1 MGHLVLFVE
10 FDAGRPVR
18 RALANFNETL
28 AYSNLL
34 DHLPKSE
41 CTPDVPDEV
50 VVLCLNRIMSD
61 HANAIATEVPAI
73 FILGQR

>member
-1 MGHLVLFVE
+1 MGPLELSVE
-10 FDAGRPVR
+10 SDAGRPVR
-18 RALANFNETL
+18 RALVNFLTKHF

-50 VVLCLNRIMSD
+50 VILCLNRIMFD
-61 HANAIATEVPAI
+61 HVNVTATEVPAI
-73 FILGQR
+73 LIPGQ